1 MNVLLLFFLKYLLA
15 PLLAIGLTILLYIV
29 AKQKAELNLKKLII
43 FMLLLILLLALPSLL
58 GFLRYEFIWGGLVIT
73 ICSYLGIGLLFNGF
87 TTTKLFSRIGFKENR
102 WLPLLALL
110 PPVVIASWI
119 YYFVFGWA
127 NQLGYELLA
136 MLTPLWFLLP
146 PLYVFSRDLYLYIP
160 TPFYKPWIIDDTAN
174 DDEYWNNVDTFRL
187 MQVTVKVKRDPEE
200 QDYASFSVKLPEDV
214 VLGQWFNRFVAD
226 QNIRFPNNAIVTQSE
241 TDAYGWIVYTHRWL
255 PIPIFTRVL
264 DFDSNVT
271 DNRIK
276 SNATL
281 YVRRVSQ
288 SQEDEAP
295 PQPVP

>member
-15 PLLAIGLTILLYIV
+15 PLLAIGLAILLYII
-29 AKQKAELNLKKLII
+29 AKQKAELNLKKLLI

-58 GFLRYEFIWGGLVIT
+58 GFLRYDFIWGGLMVT
-73 ICSYLGIGLLFNGF
+73 ICSYLGIGLLFNIF
-87 TTTKLFSRIGFKENR
+87 ATTKLFNSIGFKENR

-110 PPVVIASWI
+110 PPIVLAAWI

-127 NQLGYELLA
+127 NQLGYELWA

-146 PLYVFSRDLYLYIP
+146 PLYVFARDLYLHIP
-160 TPFYKPWIIDDTAN
+160 TPFYEPWIVSDTVN

-187 MQVTVKVKRDPEE
+187 MQVTVKVKRDPEQE
-200 QDYASFSVKLPEDV
+200 HYASFSVKLPEDV
-214 VLGQWFNRFVAD
+214 ALGQWFNRFVAD
-226 QNIRFPNNAIVTQSE
+226 QNIRFPNNTIVTQNE
-241 TDAYGWIVYTHRWL
+241 TAAYGWIVYTHRWL
-255 PIPIFTRVL
+255 PMPIFTRVL
-264 DFDSNVT
+264 DFDGNVT

-288 SQEDEAP
+288 SQAAEAF
-295 PQPVP
+295 PQQ